1 MSSNPGQTGQKGGG
15 ASEKKKL
22 EKKIVELTKNNSK
35 LIADNEMW
43 RRKCNV
49 IQEKYQSMKSL
60 FNKDKFIGI
69 PNREEENNINHPNNG
84 NTKEQKK
91 YLFQTPASYQH
102 KLGNQNSNL
111 MD

>member
-1 MSSNPGQTGQKGGG
+1 MSSNPGQTGQKGG

-49 IQEKYQSMKSL
+49 IQEKYQSMK
-60 FNKDKFIGI
+60 
-69 PNREEENNINHPNNG
+69 
-84 NTKEQKK
+84 
-91 YLFQTPASYQH
+91 
-102 KLGNQNSNL
+102 
-111 MD
+111 